1 MPAIEEHTFGSSTPF
16 SLGVEEELFLV
27 DPVTGEQ
34 INAATAVVE
43 RLGPMQGAIERE
55 LHASE

>member
-1 MPAIEEHTFGSSTPF
+1 MPDSSHAFGSGRPF

-34 INAATAVVE
+34 IDASPAVME
-43 RLGPMQGAIERE
+43 RLGPV
-55 LHASE
+55 